1 MPEILPIPKCGEH
14 RQCLACAFPFWD
26 KLTAEQQEILCRTTR
41 PVRYRKGERS
51 IARWRT
57 AWASCCC
64 APASS
69 GRIFSP
75 TMAGT

>member
-1 MPEILPIPKCGEH
+1 MPEILPISKCSEH

-26 KLTAEQQEILCRTTR
+26 KLTAEQQDMLCRTTR
-41 PVRYRKGERS
+41 PVRYRKGERVHS
-51 IARWRT
+51 PVEN
-57 AWASCCC
+57 CG